1 MQQSRAVA
9 TEPQI
14 KQSILDQLISLK
26 ASFYILDIVTTLGT
40 IILSISESLF
50 ENEVLSS

>member
-26 ASFYILDIVTTLGT
+26 ASFYILDIVTILGT